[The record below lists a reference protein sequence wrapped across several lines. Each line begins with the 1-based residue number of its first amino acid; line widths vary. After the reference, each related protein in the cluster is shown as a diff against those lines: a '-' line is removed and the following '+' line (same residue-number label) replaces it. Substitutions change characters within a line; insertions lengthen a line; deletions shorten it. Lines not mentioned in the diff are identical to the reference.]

1 MTSKTLLKKLPSFSL
16 LELIVVIALLTI
28 VVSFSIPKKQ
38 ISNLDLATDR
48 LVLYLHYVRY
58 IALMDNKFDI
68 DDTEWEKKRWS
79 LKFQRCSKNEDGLY
93 FVVFSDESGGT
104 AAFKKLE
111 TMKDPLNGKYLY
123 SGYDCDPSYNE
134 SKNILLTK
142 EYGIK
147 HVDISCNTTST
158 IGQLSFGYDGKI
170 YSSLGTNIKEITEPC
185 IIRLEDINGK
195 EKEIEL
201 IPRSGFIHKL

>member
-1 MTSKTLLKKLPSFSL
+1 MPTKVFSKNHSSFSMI
-16 LELIVVIALLTI
+16 ELIVVIVLIA
-28 VVSFSIPKKQ
+28 VVVAFSVPKKQ
-38 ISNLDLATDR
+38 ISNLDLAVDR

-58 IALMDNKFDI
+58 IGFLDNKFDI
-68 DDTEWEKKRWS
+68 EDTEWKKKRWS
-79 LKFQRCSKNEDGLY
+79 LKFQRCSKSEDGLY

-104 AAFKKLE
+104 AAFKKVE

-134 SKNILLTK
+134 SKNVLLTK

-147 HVDISCNTTST
+147 DVEISCNTTST

-170 YSSLGTNIKEITEPC
+170 YSSLGTNIKEITDPC
-185 IIRLEDINGK
+185 IISLEDKNGK
-195 EKEIEL
+195 KKEIEL
-201 IPRSGFIHKL
+201 IPRSGFIHKV